1 MQEQAHSSC
10 RRLFGSLESRAPSQA
25 HEISRSG
32 IMLFLLSS
40 MCSSFLSLLTRAKRM
55 LRMRDGC
62 LNTLVPEGRVVLI
75 KEKRLLTGFEALRV
89 QGFPE
94 APLVQFAKE
103 QGGPTAVDVKFFYL
117 AGNAFSA
124 PAIAAVVVSIVTHLT
139 EVHLS
144 VFRSTRQAA
153 AGSGAVPDDDND
165 DVMELFRSSG

>member
-1 MQEQAHSSC
+1 
-10 RRLFGSLESRAPSQA
+10 
-25 HEISRSG
+25 
-32 IMLFLLSS
+32 
-40 MCSSFLSLLTRAKRM
+40 
-55 LRMRDGC
+55 MRDGV

-94 APLVQFAKE
+94 APLVQFAKD
-103 QGGPTAVDVKFFYL
+103 QGGPAAVDSKFFDL

-124 PAIAAVVVSIVTHLT
+124 PAIAAVVVSIVAHLT

-144 VFRSTRQAA
+144 VFGRQAA
-153 AGSGAVPDDDND
+153 AGNGVAADDDNH